1 MASLSGKSLGLSL
14 LHVLA
19 RYRSLG
25 LATFEEHVLVQGQ
38 PCVVLESGAHS
49 VFMGDL
55 WNE

>member
-1 MASLSGKSLGLSL
+1 MASLSGRSLGLSIL
-14 LHVLA
+14 RVLA

-49 VFMGDL
+49 VYTGDL